1 MSRAPKDRPPV
12 AVAAEWVSR
21 ITTVGL
27 EMAIPAALG
36 YWLDGRFG
44 TEPWLVTV
52 GAALGFFVG
61 FRHLLQMVKPPGNS
75 SADKKR
81 SE

>member
-1 MSRAPKDRPPV
+1 
-12 AVAAEWVSR
+12 
-21 ITTVGL
+21 
-27 EMAIPAALG
+27 MAIPAALG